1 MTEDEG
7 TANEEIDEDMA
18 SEIIVSTCQL
28 LPKTF
33 SVVSD
38 HMRNLIASKDP
49 APTLYSISCGS
60 FAEFY
65 IRPLNPCITDT
76 DFLTCSIDTL
86 VLSGDFPV
94 LPTDKSGLAD
104 TILFHKI
111 ESCQRYPGY
120 VRLRYIGVMKYN
132 WKYKMYEL
140 YHRGLCL
147 LNAYA
152 IHNFTTSVTWLGTD
166 KRNKSSAQGII
177 NGPAV
182 QVKQD
187 DDEAN
192 FAVDVVQ
199 GKWCP
204 QWPKEAQNW
213 PLRPRHKGWP
223 TTTTISEVMQN
234 GCHVVYAQHRSCRND
249 KLQWRLSFSFAEVIL
264 LQSWSQV
271 QQIAYHLLRFL
282 AKRELIQNNC
292 PKEDEVLCTY
302 HLKTLML
309 WTCEEM
315 PTKWWRSATIIAI
328 CCELLKKL
336 FEWLKNGYCP
346 NYFIPEANLFN
357 EQWNQKLRQ
366 QTESQLNKFCKS
378 TILCDWFVENY
389 IRLFTRRHIIVKE
402 VTNRRDAA
410 SHLMDCILLLFKFR
424 KDTQLESLNMM
435 LSFRFKSCH
444 VTCRHNIKHRLTAGL
459 RQSFD
464 IGCGL
469 KNLDARTSE
478 TMSCL
483 PTIEKVLCFTY
494 YDNVLHILHA
504 AYGIGCGEIS
514 WENRIFVDLVIAISM
529 QPKVIRSHYHN
540 FPKAYTAQGG
550 RVQFLYAY
558 DLLKNLAGLNSFSE
572 FRLLVLM
579 AKEFLRR
586 ALEYENSESNGI
598 APTAL
603 AYLAALHF
611 ATAEYQLAIRFC
623 QSVLSDQTF
632 QKDEE
637 ILNAGCLLFID
648 DIARIV
654 GLCLLHTRITE
665 NDFQYNARRLYL
677 DLRLSSDVFACC
689 LLLLSA
695 ESIFKCVDFH
705 HNLPGSSFPIDEY
718 FKTLIK
724 SKHVASMTLV
734 SNFSTARQ
742 IVYRRPVSLAEANLV
757 ILNSLSVKETILNL
771 LLEYALDNM
780 SFFETV
786 LGEDFDIQFN
796 VVDCYRAL
804 YLYNC
809 RKYEKMI
816 SLCQRILCEPDV
828 PGDLKE
834 HAFANVLLLPPLDSF
849 FDREVQSL
857 LGFHTLYYY
866 LSPLKDEMSK
876 CVLTAESLF
885 AHWFA
890 LEVYYCGMQLSAS
903 ISSQNRIYK
912 YHYFLGRQFVAR
924 YLKVRCC
931 IDCNLPYTEAITDFV
946 AQKAKLPFE
955 RIIRRFLLRKLH
967 VRKI

>member
-38 HMRNLIASKDP
+38 HMRNLIMSTDP
-49 APTLYSISCGS
+49 APRLYSISCGS

-76 DFLTCSIDTL
+76 DFLICDIDSM
-86 VLSGDFPV
+86 VLTGDFPV

-104 TILFHKI
+104 TIQFYQI

-120 VRLRYIGVMKYN
+120 VWLRYIGVMKYN

-152 IHNFTTSVTWLGTD
+152 ILNFNTSVTWLGTN
-166 KRNKSSAQGII
+166 KRTKSSAQGII

-187 DDEAN
+187 DDESH
-192 FAVDVVQ
+192 FAKDDVR

-213 PLRPRHKGWP
+213 PLRPRHNGWP
-223 TTTTISEVMQN
+223 TTTTISEVTQN
-234 GCHVVYAQHRSCRND
+234 GCHVVYAQHRSCKND
-249 KLQWRLSFSFAEVIL
+249 NLQWRLSFSFAEVIL

-292 PKEDEVLCTY
+292 PKEDEIPCTY

-315 PTKWWRSATIIAI
+315 PTKWWRSATTITI

-336 FEWLKNGYCP
+336 SEWLKNGYCP

-357 EQWNQKLRQ
+357 EQWNQKMRQ

-389 IRLFTRRHIIVKE
+389 IRLFTRTRLMFKE
-402 VTNRRDAA
+402 ITNRRDAEP
-410 SHLMDCILLLFKFR
+410 HLMVYILFLFKFR
-424 KDTQLESLNMM
+424 KDNQLESLHMM
-435 LSFRFKSCH
+435 LSFRFTCCH
-444 VTCRHNIKHRLTAGL
+444 VTCRHIIKHQLTAGL

-469 KNLDARTSE
+469 KNQDARTSE
-478 TMSCL
+478 KLSCL

-529 QPKVIRSHYHN
+529 QPKVIRSRYHN

-550 RVQFLYAY
+550 RVQFLHAH
-558 DLLKNLAGLNSFSE
+558 DLLKNLAGLNSCSE

-598 APTAL
+598 APAAL

-623 QSVLSDQTF
+623 QSVLSDHTF

-654 GLCLLHTRITE
+654 GFYLLHKKITE
-665 NDFQYNARRLYL
+665 TNFQCIGRRLYF
-677 DLRLSSDVFACC
+677 DLRLSSDVFAYYLC
-689 LLLLSA
+689 LSSA
-695 ESIFKCVDFH
+695 ERIFMSVAVH
-705 HNLPGSSFPIDEY
+705 HNLPDSSFPVDKYLKIV
-718 FKTLIK
+718 IK
-724 SKHVASMTLV
+724 SKCAASMKLG
-734 SNFSTARQ
+734 SHFSTARQ
-742 IVYRRPVSLAEANLV
+742 IVYQRTSPLTESKAILVSPLT
-757 ILNSLSVKETILNL
+757 VKEKLIDI
-771 LLEYALDNM
+771 LLEYALEHL
-780 SFFETV
+780 SLIEIV
-786 LGEDFDIQFN
+786 LGEDFGIQCN
-796 VVDCYRAL
+796 TIDCYRAL
-804 YLYNC
+804 YFYKC
-809 RKYEKMI
+809 RKYDEAMH
-816 SLCQRILCEPDV
+816 LCERILGEPD
-828 PGDLKE
+828 E
-834 HAFANVLLLPPLDSF
+834 
-849 FDREVQSL
+849 
-857 LGFHTLYYY
+857 
-866 LSPLKDEMSK
+866 
-876 CVLTAESLF
+876 
-885 AHWFA
+885 
-890 LEVYYCGMQLSAS
+890 
-903 ISSQNRIYK
+903 QN
-912 YHYFLGRQFVAR
+912 
-924 YLKVRCC
+924 
-931 IDCNLPYTEAITDFV
+931 DF
-946 AQKAKLPFE
+946 
-955 RIIRRFLLRKLH
+955 
-967 VRKI
+967 